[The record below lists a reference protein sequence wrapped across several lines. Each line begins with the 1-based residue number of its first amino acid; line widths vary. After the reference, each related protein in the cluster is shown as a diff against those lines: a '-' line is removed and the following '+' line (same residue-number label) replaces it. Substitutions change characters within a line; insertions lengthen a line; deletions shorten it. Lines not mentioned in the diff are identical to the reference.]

1 MPDTDAAL
9 MTAFLHRA
17 NPIHARNIVDR
28 AMGHSRIHK
37 YDRLSLP
44 SAEVVIRSSAS
55 HPVSVDEPGE
65 LCVRGPQVMRGYWNR
80 PQLPEA
86 NIGKVMRRCLRAQL
100 AETSPSTRRP
110 SIVLSLFFPAQAP
123 PHAIRIDGRAKE
135 QERKA
140 REQRDRQ
147 HD

>member
-1 MPDTDAAL
+1 MATPQWLKMQVRSRWKKRPNRIGGRVTMPDTDAAL

-86 NIGKVMRRCLRAQL
+86 NIGKVMRRCLRAEL
-100 AETSPSTRRP
+100 AETSP
-110 SIVLSLFFPAQAP
+110 INP
-123 PHAIRIDGRAKE
+123 PPVDCP
-135 QERKA
+135 
-140 REQRDRQ
+140 
-147 HD
+147 